1 MAIIHLKL
9 TLALK
14 YMYELSSY
22 AFSSFNNKK
31 IRFLFT
37 EGSKMV
43 KSERK
48 NTVTFKQSKIVCAVC
63 L

>member
-43 KSERK
+43 KSEK
-48 NTVTFKQSKIVCAVC
+48 KIR
-63 L
+63 

>member
-43 KSERK
+43 KSEK
-48 NTVTFKQSKIVCAVC
+48 KYGNI
-63 L
+63 